1 MAHQAGAGGHVPE
14 DNRAGAAA
22 GERGAG
28 VPATAAGQG
37 SEREAGGAAA
47 GERGAGVPATTAG
60 QGSEREAG
68 GAAAVEGDRAW
79 MTRPERGTVL
89 GIKATLLFC
98 RVFGRRGAGV
108 LLAVITFYYALFAG
122 AARRASQDYLRR
134 IGQPHGFWASWR
146 HIYTFARCALDR
158 VFLVRGETSRFRITH
173 TGIEHLR
180 ALQQQGKG
188 ALLLGAHLGS
198 FEAMRASS
206 ADKRLPIHILAY
218 WQNAKMISDFLR
230 TVQADFDVRVI
241 PIDPRDTSYILAAKE
256 AIERGELVAVL
267 GDRVGVNEKTCTA
280 EFLGAPARFPTGPYT
295 LAALLKCPIYLTF
308 GLYHGPDRYD
318 LYCEPFAEQLEL
330 PRGRR
335 EAATAAHVQRYAER
349 LEHYCRLAP
358 LNWFNFYEFWR
369 AE

>member
-1 MAHQAGAGGHVPE
+1 MAHQAGTGGHVPE
-14 DNRAGAAA
+14 DNRGGGAAGGRAAVGAASGADAA
-22 GERGAG
+22 GERGASG
-28 VPATAAGQG
+28 VPA
-37 SEREAGGAAA
+37 
-47 GERGAGVPATTAG
+47 VPA
-60 QGSEREAG
+60 S
-68 GAAAVEGDRAW
+68 EGDRAW

-89 GIKATLLFC
+89 GIQATLLFC
-98 RVFGRRGAGV
+98 RVFGRRGAGA

-158 VFLVRGETSRFRITH
+158 VFLVRGETARFRITH

-180 ALQQQGKG
+180 ALQEQGRG

-206 ADKRLPIHILAY
+206 VDKRLPIHILAY
-218 WQNAKMISDFLR
+218 WQNAKMINDFLR
-230 TVQADFDVRVI
+230 TVRADFDVRVI

>member
-1 MAHQAGAGGHVPE
+1 MAEEAGVKGHVP
-14 DNRAGAAA
+14 
-22 GERGAG
+22 
-28 VPATAAGQG
+28 
-37 SEREAGGAAA
+37 
-47 GERGAGVPATTAG
+47 
-60 QGSEREAG
+60 
-68 GAAAVEGDRAW
+68 AVRDDGGDRAW

-89 GIKATLLFC
+89 GIRATLLFC
-98 RVFGRRGAGV
+98 RVFGRRGAGA
-108 LLAVITFYYALFAG
+108 LLAVITFYYAVFAG
-122 AARRASQDYLRR
+122 KARAASQDYLRR

-158 VFLVRGETSRFRITH
+158 VFLVRGETSRFRVTH

-180 ALQQQGKG
+180 RLQAEGRG

-198 FEAMRASS
+198 FEAMRACSV
-206 ADKRLPIHILAY
+206 DKRLPIHILAY
-218 WQNAKMISDFLR
+218 WQNARMINDFLR
-230 TVQADFDVRVI
+230 TVRADFDVRVI
-241 PIDPRDTSYILAAKE
+241 AIDPRDTSYILAAKE
-256 AIERGELVAVL
+256 AIERGEMVAVL
-267 GDRVGVNEKTCTA
+267 GDRVGVNDKTCTA
-280 EFLGAPARFPTGPYT
+280 TFLGAPARFPTGPYT

-308 GLYHGPDRYD
+308 GLYHGPNRYD
-318 LYCEPFAEQLEL
+318 LYCEPFAEHLEL